1 MERFHFLKN
10 KNFIPAFLDL
20 YKDYKEKGQSSKDIE
35 LKHFSELMS
44 SIMLNHYKNHDFSF
58 LSKDQIREKLNA
70 HYDFQQSIGRIK
82 LKRI

>member
-1 MERFHFLKN
+1 
-10 KNFIPAFLDL
+10 
-20 YKDYKEKGQSSKDIE
+20 
-35 LKHFSELMS
+35 MS